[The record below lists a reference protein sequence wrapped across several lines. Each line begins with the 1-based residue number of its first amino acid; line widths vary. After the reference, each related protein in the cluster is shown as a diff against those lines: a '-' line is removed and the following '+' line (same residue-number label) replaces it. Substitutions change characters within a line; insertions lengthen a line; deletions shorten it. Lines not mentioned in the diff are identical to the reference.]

1 MTRSFFKSILV
12 GIEDPQQRRQLAVR
26 RAAELARRMGAR
38 LTLFHSAFSPFAVG
52 PAPQGITRDRHEA
65 RTIAARRAALEKLAA
80 PLRRRGL
87 KVATRVAWDY
97 PPFEAIVREVLRAR
111 PDLVVAGSRRHLLG
125 ARLFLTNNDWQLIRL
140 CPVPLL
146 FVKHERA
153 YGKAR
158 VLAAIDPLHG
168 GARRSTLDK
177 RILESAQAMALAHR
191 GRLDVVHA
199 YQSLYSYAPPI
210 YGEAYISAIDPKIEQ
225 QHRARAQRALER
237 TTAAAGIGAGQLH
250 LVSGLPTEVL
260 AEAAHRRRIDLLV
273 MGAVSRR
280 GLGRLFIGSTAEHV
294 LDRLHCDVLVVK
306 PRGFRTTVPRR
317 YSPLQMDMPAF

>member
-1 MTRSFFKSILV
+1 L
-12 GIEDPQQRRQLAVR
+12 
-26 RAAELARRMGAR
+26 
-38 LTLFHSAFSPFAVG
+38 
-52 PAPQGITRDRHEA
+52 
-65 RTIAARRAALEKLAA
+65 RAALEKLAA

-97 PPFEAIVREVLRAR
+97 PPFEAIVREALRSR
-111 PDLVVAGSRRHLLG
+111 PDLVVAGSRRHVPG

-146 FVKHERA
+146 FVKHERG

-158 VLAAIDPLHG
+158 VVAAIDPLHG
-168 GARRSTLDK
+168 AARRSSLDK
-177 RILESAQAMALAHR
+177 RILESAQAMTLAHR
-191 GRLDVVHA
+191 GRLDVIHA

-210 YGEAYISAIDPKIEQ
+210 YGEAYVASIDPKIEQ
-225 QHRARAQRALER
+225 QHRARAQRALQRATAPFGIDPER
-237 TTAAAGIGAGQLH
+237 LH
-250 LVSGLPTEVL
+250 LESGLPTAVL
-260 AEAAHRRRIDLLV
+260 AAVARRWRIDLLV

-294 LDRLHCDVLVVK
+294 LDHLQCDVLVVK

-317 YSPLQMDMPAF
+317 YSPWQMDWPAF